1 MFSVID
7 FIVKLMIAM
16 TNTTTKSWH
25 LLSTTIAGVVAIS
38 LFWFNPHNNPL
49 IGTIIFCIL

>member
-25 LLSTTIAGVVAIS
+25 LLSTTIAGIVAIS

-49 IGTIIFCIL
+49 IGTIIFCIS